1 MTTDLDA
8 PIPSAGSGRL
18 LHRLAGGDAD
28 TVAYPQ
34 STWTSFDRYD
44 RYAEIAGLVRS
55 ALGPGH
61 HRVLDV
67 GDTAGYLALFEP
79 DLWVVGLDMQLEAK
93 RLGSAR
99 PLLGDGARLPFPDGT
114 FDAVVSSDV
123 LEHVPAERRPA
134 FLAELARVSRDLV
147 VVAAPFATVGVA
159 GVEDIV
165 RRYALLANGE
175 PQPQLEEH
183 AAYGLPDVDETHRVL
198 TADGS
203 HGAIVGN
210 GNLYDWLV
218 SMLLRFQLEA
228 RPALSPLSEGFDVFH
243 NSAALGTR
251 HAPPFYRHVVV
262 RWRDHAPDLV
272 PVDHVAT
279 TVDLMPLAAAIVAAD
294 STEVV
299 RQDVNGMI
307 ANQVLPPVAAVDAGI
322 TALHTRLDG
331 LTEFLLTFPGRFD
344 KLAERIDRLDGELEH
359 LNGRNADTRAR
370 LEELFETQMQ
380 VNAPLLRAKGI
391 AVRIRNRL
399 RPRRG

>member
-28 TVAYPQ
+28 VVAYPQ

-79 DLWVVGLDMQLEAK
+79 ELWVVGLDMQLEAK

-134 FLAELARVSRDLV
+134 FLAELVRVSRDLV

-307 ANQVLPPVAAVDAGI
+307 ANQVLPPVAVVDAGV
-322 TALHTRLDG
+322 TALH
-331 LTEFLLTFPGRFD
+331 
-344 KLAERIDRLDGELEH
+344 ERILSLIH
-359 LNGRNADTRAR
+359 
-370 LEELFETQMQ
+370 
-380 VNAPLLRAKGI
+380 I
-391 AVRIRNRL
+391 
-399 RPRRG
+399 

>member
-1 MTTDLDA
+1 MTEDLAA
-8 PIPSAGSGRL
+8 PTAPGDQPRVR
-18 LHRLAGGDAD
+18 HRLAGGDHD
-28 TVAYPQ
+28 RVEYPQ

-55 ALGPGH
+55 ALGPGG
-61 HRVLDV
+61 HRILDV

-79 DLWVVGLDMQLEAK
+79 DLWVVGIDMHLEDK

-99 PLLGDGARLPFPDGT
+99 PLLGDGARLPFADGT

-123 LEHVPAERRPA
+123 LEHVPAERRA
-134 FLAELARVSRDLV
+134 DFLAELVRVSRDLV

-165 RRYALLANGE
+165 RRYALLANSA

-183 AAYGLPDVDETHRVL
+183 RAFGLPDVDETLQRL
-198 TADGS
+198 TAGGG

-218 SMLLRFQLEA
+218 SMLLRFQLES

-243 NSAALGTR
+243 NTAALGTR

-262 RWRDHAPDLV
+262 AWRDRAPALV
-272 PVDHVAT
+272 LDDEAT
-279 TVDLMPLAAAIVAAD
+279 PAVDLMPLAAAIVAAD

-299 RQDVNGMI
+299 RQDVHGLI

-322 TALHTRLDG
+322 TALHQRLDG
-331 LTEFLLTFPGRFD
+331 LTELLLTFPGRFD
-344 KLAERIDRLDGELEH
+344 TLAERLDRVDDEVEH
-359 LNGRNADTRAR
+359 LHGRNADLRAR
-370 LEELFETQMQ
+370 LEELFQTQMQ
-380 VNAPLLRAKGI
+380 VNAPVLRAKG
-391 AVRIRNRL
+391 ALLRVRNRL
-399 RPRRG
+399 RRR